1 MHLECVLRMSLESG
15 YRPWQMQMTML
26 TSAQL
31 MHSIAICCELP
42 RAVAVKI
49 MQLLDNNAVL
59 TTVQV
64 AVVALYL
71 SHELEREHDICI
83 ALSDSQDV
91 DIIMSHIHE
100 AAGAQHPDW
109 A

>member
-1 MHLECVLRMSLESG
+1 MRGTAFVG
-15 YRPWQMQMTML
+15 Y
-26 TSAQL
+26 
-31 MHSIAICCELP
+31 
-42 RAVAVKI
+42 
-49 MQLLDNNAVL
+49 NNTVS

-64 AVVALYL
+64 TVVALYL

-83 ALSDSQDV
+83 ALGDSQDV
-91 DIIMSHIHE
+91 DIIMSHVYK